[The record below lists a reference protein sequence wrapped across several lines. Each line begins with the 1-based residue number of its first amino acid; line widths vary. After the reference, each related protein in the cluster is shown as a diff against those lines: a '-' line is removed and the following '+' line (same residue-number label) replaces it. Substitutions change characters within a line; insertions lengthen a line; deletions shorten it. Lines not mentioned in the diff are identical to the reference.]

1 MKKAM
6 KDKTY
11 DDSPPSIPHS
21 EIIEIDGLC
30 KMLNVGKN
38 TAYSLLTSGEIK
50 AFKVGSVWK
59 VPVDGVYTY
68 IDQKCK
74 EASRVRLYKVVN
86 RNRDLF
92 YEKNGRLPIMVK

>member
-1 MKKAM
+1 MKKIES
-6 KDKTY
+6 DKVY
-11 DDSPPSIPHS
+11 DDSPPQISHS

-38 TAYSLLTSGEIK
+38 TAYSLLVNGEIK

-59 VPVDGVYTY
+59 VPVDGVYMY
-68 IDQKCK
+68 IERKCK
-74 EASRVRLYKVVN
+74 ETNHVRLYKIVN